1 VTVVITTFPPGA
13 KFLTLLADT
22 PFGNVISEGGTGAI
36 DVTVS
41 DQDGLPATGANVNLA
56 PSPTITLTPSTF
68 TLDATGHR
76 QVTVSAPQVDADTPY
91 VITITATSGTV
102 SGTSQM
108 TLTVLNVPPPS
119 GGGGLDTQVLL
130 IGGAVV
136 GTGAAGGIY
145 VGLRRRGRK
154 KP

>member
-1 VTVVITTFPPGA
+1 MSAPSVI
-13 KFLTLLADT
+13 ADT
-22 PFGNVISEGGTGAI
+22 TY
-36 DVTVS
+36 T
-41 DQDGLPATGANVNLA
+41 
-56 PSPTITLTPSTF
+56 
-68 TLDATGHR
+68 
-76 QVTVSAPQVDADTPY
+76 
-91 VITITATSGTV
+91 ITITATKGAV

-108 TLTVLNVPPPS
+108 TIVVLNVPPPQ
-119 GGGGLDTQVLL
+119 GNAGFDTTTIAL